1 MRLCPSFIFWHFRV
15 MKKIY
20 HLATCST
27 CVRIIKEL
35 NPSDD
40 VILQDIKTE
49 KMTEEQID
57 EMAKMAGSYEALF
70 SRRAMKYK
78 SMGLKDKNLS
88 EQDYRQLILDE
99 YTFLKRP
106 VIIVDDQI
114 FVGNAKKEV
123 EAAKEVF

>member
-1 MRLCPSFIFWHFRV
+1 

-35 NPSDD
+35 NPADD
-40 VILQDIKTE
+40 VVLQDIKTE
-49 KMTEEQID
+49 KITEDQID
-57 EMAKMAGSYEALF
+57 EMANMASSYEALF

-78 SMGLKDKNLS
+78 SMGLKGKSLS

-114 FVGNAKKEV
+114 FVGNSKKVV
-123 EAAKEVF
+123 EAARDFF